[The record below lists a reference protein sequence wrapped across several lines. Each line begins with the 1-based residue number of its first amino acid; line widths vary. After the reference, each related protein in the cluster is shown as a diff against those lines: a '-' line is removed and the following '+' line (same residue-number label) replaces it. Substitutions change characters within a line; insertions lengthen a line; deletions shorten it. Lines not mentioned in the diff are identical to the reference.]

1 MVTDDYLSGGRVSNT
16 WATCLEVGD
25 NTEKSV
31 LIPHNVRISHGDRT
45 KGVIRFEMGPRLI
58 S

>member
-1 MVTDDYLSGGRVSNT
+1 MVTEAYLSGGRVSNT
-16 WATCLEVGD
+16 WATCLKEGD

-31 LIPHNVRISHGDRT
+31 LIPHKIILLHGDMI
-45 KGVIRFEMGPRLI
+45 KGAIRFEMGPRLI

>member
-1 MVTDDYLSGGRVSNT
+1 MATDSYFSGGRVSNT
-16 WATCLEVGD
+16 WATCLEEGD

-31 LIPHNVRISHGDRT
+31 LIPHNIQLPHGNCI
-45 KGVIRFEMGPRLI
+45 KGAIRFEMGPRLI